1 MEKLKEKN
9 THTFICMYIIYIYI
23 HIYLSINYMDENKKY
38 KTLRY
43 LSFLLSIAFNLGGHL
58 T

>member
-1 MEKLKEKN
+1 
-9 THTFICMYIIYIYI
+9 MYIIYIYI